1 MGSVRTF
8 LLVAAGIASLS
19 VGGAVERS
27 MAAEGLLEVR
37 AGAGEPGFAINEFL
51 PEHLTVHV
59 GETVRWSFPWHEPHS
74 VTFGIAESGA
84 PPSTPSPA
92 THSGQPFLSSD
103 LTFGPG
109 KSYDIR
115 FTTAGTFAY
124 NCYIHPGMVGTVT
137 VVPAGAIADSQQSAD
152 LRAAAEYRHD
162 IEEIRA
168 IAVDL
173 ANKPVPTVSRPDA
186 TTAHLL
192 KIAGETAHG
201 DVQQFFP
208 ATISVRQG
216 DTITWRSVVH
226 TPHTVTFGPFPAGP
240 VGPDNPLIAEPAIPG
255 ATYEGSGY
263 WNSGVI
269 GIDWPA
275 GIDFSVTFSRPGNF
289 RYYCTLHESQGMVGI
304 VTVLGPAATPSA
316 SPSPTPEPPGTGT
329 GSSPQKREL
338 GWRLAVVVAAAFVL
352 AASVITRRAAR

>member
-1 MGSVRTF
+1 MASPRALF
-8 LLVAAGIASLS
+8 LVLAGIASLS
-19 VGGAVERS
+19 LGGAAERS
-27 MAAEGLLEVR
+27 FAAEGVLEVR

-51 PEHLTVHV
+51 PENVTVHV
-59 GETVRWSFPWHEPHS
+59 GETIRWSFPWHEPHS
-74 VTFGIAESGA
+74 VTFGVADSGA

-92 THSGQPFLSSD
+92 THSGQSFLSSD

-124 NCYIHPGMVGTVT
+124 NCYIHPRMLGTVT

-168 IAVDL
+168 IAVGL
-173 ANKPVPTVSRPDA
+173 ANQPVPTVSRPDG
-186 TTAHLL
+186 TTAHFL

-226 TPHTVTFGPFPAGP
+226 TPHTVTFGPFPPGL
-240 VGPDNPLIAEPAIPG
+240 VVPDNPLIAEPAMPG
-255 ATYEGSGY
+255 TTYEGQGY

-275 GIDFSVTFSRPGNF
+275 GIEFSVTFSRPGSY
-289 RYYCTLHESQGMVGI
+289 RYYCTLHDSQGMVGI
-304 VTVLGPAATPSA
+304 VTVLGPPVTPSA
-316 SPSPTPEPPGTGT
+316 NPSPTPEPPGAGTGT
-329 GSSPQKREL
+329 PPNEREF
-338 GWRLAVVVAAAFVL
+338 GWPLVVL
-352 AASVITRRAAR
+352 AAGALLAAGAITRRAGK